1 MSKTNSNIDCTIL
14 GLLLAF
20 TVIIVMI
27 NAVQI
32 DSLKSDVESLKVEQA
47 QRLSDKEDKELK
59 QEVIQDL
66 VRMMQQGR

>member
-1 MSKTNSNIDCTIL
+1 MSKTNNNIDCTIL

-20 TVIIVMI
+20 AVIIIMI
-27 NAVQI
+27 NVVQI
-32 DSLKSDVESLKVEQA
+32 DTLKSDVESLKVEQA

>member
-1 MSKTNSNIDCTIL
+1 MSKTNNDTDCTFL
-14 GLLLAF
+14 SVLLAL
-20 TVIIVMI
+20 TLVAIYILAWQV
-27 NAVQI
+27 
-32 DSLKSDVESLKVEQA
+32 DRLKSDVKSLKVEQA

>member
-1 MSKTNSNIDCTIL
+1 MSKTNNDTDCTIL
-14 GLLLAF
+14 GVLLAL
-20 TVIIVMI
+20 
-27 NAVQI
+27 AVLAI
-32 DSLKSDVESLKVEQA
+32 CILACDVNTLKSDVESLKVEQA

>member
-1 MSKTNSNIDCTIL
+1 MSKTNNNIDCTIL

-20 TVIIVMI
+20 TLIIVMI

-32 DSLKSDVESLKVEQA
+32 ASLQSDVESLKVEQA
-47 QRLSDKEDKELK
+47 QRLSIKADEELK